1 MPSPC
6 IACQRSLKCKSLDRY
21 NSSGTCDRELS
32 CQRQGH
38 NLPCIVCIDCYEQE
52 ATGRYHAEGA
62 LTEAKTDL
70 ADKDHEIV
78 SLKEQLEEMQLQLQF
93 LRTWDNPFKDPH
105 AEIVF
110 YSAEGETLHAH
121 RAMLMSKSPVFKSM
135 LLADLKDGRSGVL
148 HLDDMPAAALRAFL
162 GFLYYARVSENE
174 LNQHGGH
181 LLAAAHKFDIPPLKA
196 QAEKYI
202 VDNLITQENAV
213 SFLELGSLCNSK
225 PIKDATTK
233 LIAVNYEAF
242 LSRSDYNMLV
252 QRDPGVVIEFYEE
265 LVQRLRK
272 TLRHHGLID
281 GGGSKMGS
289 PLDTRKGRLELTIM
303 EVKKQPN

>member
-6 IACQRSLKCKSLDRY
+6 VGCQRTLKCKSLDRY

-38 NLPCIVCIDCYEQE
+38 NLPVVVCVDCFEQE
-52 ATGRYHAEGA
+52 ATGRYIAEGA
-62 LTEAKTDL
+62 LAETKQEINE
-70 ADKDHEIV
+70 KDQLIA
-78 SLKEQLEEMQLQLQF
+78 SLREQMEQLQKELSF
-93 LRTWDNPFKDPH
+93 LRTWDNPLQDPH

-121 RAMLMSKSPVFKSM
+121 RAILMSKSPVFKSM

-148 HLDDMPAAALRAFL
+148 HLDDMPAGALRAFL
-162 GFLYYARVSENE
+162 NFLYFAAASDAD
-174 LNQHGGH
+174 LKQHGGH
-181 LLAAAHKFDIPPLKA
+181 LLAAAHKFDIPPLKDL
-196 QAEKYI
+196 AEKYI

-233 LIAVNYEAF
+233 LIAINYEAF

-272 TLRHHGLID
+272 TLKLHGLID
-281 GGGSKMGS
+281 
-289 PLDTRKGRLELTIM
+289 D
-303 EVKKQPN
+303 